1 MSTVTWYIPGG
12 PASSPTVETELAAGK
27 VDHVAAALARLP
39 QQFRGKPKIEALLTA
54 LVTPCASLEDA
65 LWQLLVERGVDSAIG
80 AQLDQL
86 GGVVGQERGGLSDA
100 DYRRYIRARIAANR
114 SRGNFEDLIRVAN
127 LVINDDAATI
137 ETVTQNGTV
146 VVRLRGV
153 LATDSLAGVVL
164 SFLQDSVSGGIRVVL
179 ESFLVA
185 DSDTF
190 FTDNMR
196 TLAGAHVIGQSALAT
211 NEPAV
216 WGGWP
221 SSGTVEIDS
230 GGNLETIAFSTMDGP
245 SVVLVSPLTKNHAGD
260 VEIRLVAAEQ
270 SGKGLGNSSEF
281 HQPTLTPYSALIG
294 STGGRMAD
302 ARD

>member
-1 MSTVTWYIPGG
+1 MS
-12 PASSPTVETELAAGK
+12 VEDGLTAGK
-27 VDHVAAALARLP
+27 VNHLAAALARLP
-39 QQFRGKPKIEALLTA
+39 QQFRGKTKIEALLTA
-54 LVTPCASLEDA
+54 LVTPCSAIEDA
-65 LWQLLVERGVDSAIG
+65 LWQLLVERGVESAIG
-80 AQLDQL
+80 VQLDQL
-86 GGVVGQERGGLSDA
+86 GVVVGQERGGLSDA
-100 DYRRYIRARIAANR
+100 DYRRYIRARVAANR

-153 LATDSLAGVVL
+153 LTTDALAGVVL
-164 SFLQDSVSGGIRVVL
+164 SFLQDSVTGGIRVVL

-196 TLAGAHVIGQSALAT
+196 TLNGAHVIGQSALAT
-211 NEPAV
+211 NEPAS

-221 SSGTVEIDS
+221 SSGTAEIDLAA
-230 GGNLETIAFSTMDGP
+230 NLETIAFTMSGSTI
-245 SVVLVSPLTKNHAGD
+245 VLASALTKNHAANI
-260 VEIRLVAAEQ
+260 EIRLVSAQQ
-270 SGKGLGNSSEF
+270 SGKGLGTSADFN
-281 HQPTLTPYSALIG
+281 QPTLTAYG
-294 STGGRMAD
+294 TTGTTGGRMAD